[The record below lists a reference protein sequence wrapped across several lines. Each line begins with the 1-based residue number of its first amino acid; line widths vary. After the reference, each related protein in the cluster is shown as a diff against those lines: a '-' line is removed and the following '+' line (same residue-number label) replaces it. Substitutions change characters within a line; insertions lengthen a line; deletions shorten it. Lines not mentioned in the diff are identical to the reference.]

1 MFSKTSPEF
10 NVPLVVFRELNLK
23 FGLRRKFMDYT
34 KIKLI
39 VSDMDGTL
47 LNSKHEVSRRFF
59 DAFQKLKEQGIKFA
73 VASGRQYYSLR
84 ERMEPV
90 KDEMI
95 YIAENGAIV
104 MEKEEEK
111 HLVPMDLK
119 IVHQIVKEVREIGGK
134 YLILCGRK
142 QAYIES
148 EAPEFM
154 VPFLNHYEKYKVV
167 EDLLKVNDDI
177 ILKVTICDPE
187 GAEKHSLPHVEH
199 FKEDL
204 QVKLSGEIWIDFNDK
219 EAQKGNALKALQE
232 ILGISKEETMV
243 FGDYLNDLELFEH
256 AAIGYAVENA
266 HPDVK
271 KAAAHTTKSND
282 NFGVE
287 VVLENLLEKAAV
299 ASEK

>member
-1 MFSKTSPEF
+1 
-10 NVPLVVFRELNLK
+10 
-23 FGLRRKFMDYT
+23 MDYSE
-34 KIKLI
+34 IKLI

-47 LNSKHEVSRRFF
+47 LNSKHEVSQRFF
-59 DAFQKLKEQGIKFA
+59 DAFKKLKQQGIKFA

-84 ERMEPV
+84 ERMEPI

-104 MEKEEEK
+104 MENEEEK
-111 HLVPMDLK
+111 HLVPMDPEVVNQL
-119 IVHQIVKEVREIGGK
+119 VKEVREIGGK

-154 VPFLNHYEKYKVV
+154 DPFLNHYEKYKVV
-167 EDLLKVNDDI
+167 DDLLKIEDDV
-177 ILKVTICDPE
+177 ILKVTICDPD
-187 GAEKHSLPHVEH
+187 GAEKHSMPHVSH
-199 FKEDL
+199 FKNSL
-204 QVKLSGEIWIDFNDK
+204 QVKLSGEIWIDFNDQ
-219 EAQKGNALKALQE
+219 EAQKGNALKAVQE
-232 ILGISKEETMV
+232 FLGITKGETMV

-271 KAAAHTTKSND
+271 KAAAHATKSND

-287 VVLENLLEKAAV
+287 LILEELLEKVAV
-299 ASEK
+299 ANEK

>member
-1 MFSKTSPEF
+1 MK
-10 NVPLVVFRELNLK
+10 K
-23 FGLRRKFMDYT
+23 DMDYS
-34 KIKLI
+34 KIRLI

-47 LNSKHEVSRRFF
+47 LNSKHEVSQRFF
-59 DAFQKLKEQGIKFA
+59 DAFEKLNQQGIKFA

-90 KDEMI
+90 KDEII

-104 MEKEEEK
+104 MENEEER
-111 HLVPMDLK
+111 HLVPMNIEL
-119 IVHQIVKEVREIGGK
+119 VHQIIKEVRDLGDK

-148 EAPEFM
+148 EDPQFM
-154 VPFLNHYEKYKVV
+154 EPFLNHYEKYKVV
-167 EDLLKVNDDI
+167 DDLLEVENDVF
-177 ILKVTICDPE
+177 LKVTICDLS
-187 GAEKHSLPHVEH
+187 GAEKNSLPHVEH
-199 FKEDL
+199 FKNDL

-232 ILGISKEETMV
+232 VLNIEKEETMA

-266 HPDVK
+266 HPEVK
-271 KAAAHTTKSND
+271 QVAAHATKSND
-282 NFGVE
+282 EFGVE
-287 VVLENLLEKAAV
+287 VILEDLLEKIAV
-299 ASEK
+299 AAGK

>member
-1 MFSKTSPEF
+1 
-10 NVPLVVFRELNLK
+10 
-23 FGLRRKFMDYT
+23 MDYS

-47 LNSKHEVSRRFF
+47 LNNKHEVSQRFF
-59 DAFQKLKEQGIKFA
+59 EAFEKLKQQGIKFA

-104 MEKEEEK
+104 MEREEEK
-111 HLVPMDLK
+111 HLVPMDMPV
-119 IVHQIVKEVREIGGK
+119 VHQIVEEVRKIGGK

-154 VPFLNHYEKYKVV
+154 EPFLNHYEKYKVV
-167 EDLLKVNDDI
+167 DDLLKVTNDV
-177 ILKVTICDPE
+177 ILKVTICDLD
-187 GAEKHSLPHVEH
+187 GAEENSLPHVEH
-199 FKEDL
+199 FKDDL

-219 EAQKGNALKALQE
+219 EAQKGNALKALQK

-271 KAAAHTTKSND
+271 KAAAYSTKSND
-282 NFGVE
+282 DFGVE
-287 VVLENLLEKAAV
+287 LILEDLLKKIAV